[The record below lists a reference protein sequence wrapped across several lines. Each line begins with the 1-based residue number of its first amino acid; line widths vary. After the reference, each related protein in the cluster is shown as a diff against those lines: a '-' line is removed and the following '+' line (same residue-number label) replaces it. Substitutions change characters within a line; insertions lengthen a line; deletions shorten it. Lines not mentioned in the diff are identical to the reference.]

1 MNFLNKY
8 KYSFLFGLLGG
19 LAFPPFYLIIFLPIS
34 FYYIINKINTLNNY
48 KDIFKYSLIFGFGYY
63 LIQLYWISFSLFVD
77 IKSYFLLFPFA
88 LTLIPLACA
97 FFIALTGILTKYLIT
112 KFKIKNKFLITLI
125 FAFSYVIFEYLKGL
139 IFPWNLFAYVLG
151 FSDILIQIV
160 SIINIYIFNFILIVF
175 FCGSYVLYDFKN
187 KKIINKKY
195 IIIYIL
201 IFLTILLFGFFR
213 LKYVKQITLNKS
225 FRLVQAN
232 IKQSA
237 KWDILEA
244 QNNIQKHLD
253 LTLQNSLENIDFII
267 WSESSIPFLIT
278 NDIELPEN
286 FKLKDKI
293 LISGGVRGKIENDK
307 LKQVW
312 NSIFIFQNNKILDYY
327 DKTILVPFGE
337 YIPFKKFL
345 PFIEK
350 ITHGTIDFSKG
361 KQNKTIE
368 IDGLKI
374 SPIVCYEVI
383 FPNRVIDKNNK
394 PDIIINLTNDGWF
407 GTSSGPYQHLVAT
420 KFRAIENNLPIIRVS
435 NSGIT
440 AYIDNYGRIIKK
452 IKLHKVDFLDTTK
465 NSAV

>member
-1 MNFLNKY
+1 M
-8 KYSFLFGLLGG
+8 
-19 LAFPPFYLIIFLPIS
+19 
-34 FYYIINKINTLNNY
+34 
-48 KDIFKYSLIFGFGYY
+48 
-63 LIQLYWISFSLFVD
+63 
-77 IKSYFLLFPFA
+77 
-88 LTLIPLACA
+88 
-97 FFIALTGILTKYLIT
+97 
-112 KFKIKNKFLITLI
+112 
-125 FAFSYVIFEYLKGL
+125 
-139 IFPWNLFAYVLG
+139 
-151 FSDILIQIV
+151 
-160 SIINIYIFNFILIVF
+160 
-175 FCGSYVLYDFKN
+175 
-187 KKIINKKY
+187 
-195 IIIYIL
+195 
-201 IFLTILLFGFFR
+201 
-213 LKYVKQITLNKS
+213 
-225 FRLVQAN
+225 
-232 IKQSA
+232 
-237 KWDILEA
+237 
-244 QNNIQKHLD
+244 
-253 LTLQNSLENIDFII
+253 
-267 WSESSIPFLIT
+267 
-278 NDIELPEN
+278 
-286 FKLKDKI
+286 
-293 LISGGVRGKIENDK
+293 LISGGVRGKIENNK
-307 LKQVW
+307 LKQVQ

-465 NSAV
+465 NSAI

>member
-8 KYSFLFGLLGG
+8 KYCFLFGLLVG
-19 LAFPPFYLIIFLPIS
+19 LSFPPFYLIIFLPIS
-34 FYYIINKINTLNNY
+34 FYYLVEKINNLDTYKNVFLNG
-48 KDIFKYSLIFGFGYY
+48 LIFGFGYY

-77 IKSYFLLFPFA
+77 IKSYFWLFPFA

-97 FFIALTGILTKYLIT
+97 FFIALTGILTKYLTT

-125 FAFSYVIFEYLKGL
+125 FALSYVIFEYLKGL

-151 FSDILIQIV
+151 FSDTLIQIV
-160 SIINIYIFNFILIVF
+160 SVINIYIFDFILIVF

-187 KKIINKKY
+187 KKIINKQY

-201 IFLTILLFGFFR
+201 IFLTIFLFGFFR
-213 LKYVKQITLNKS
+213 LKYAKQITLNKS

-237 KWDILEA
+237 KWDIFEA

-253 LTLQNSLENIDFII
+253 LTLQNDLENIDFII

-278 NDIELPEN
+278 DDIELPESFN
-286 FKLKDKI
+286 MKDKI
-293 LISGGVRGKIENDK
+293 LISGGVRGKVENDE

-350 ITHGTIDFSKG
+350 ITNGAIDFSKG

-383 FPNRVIDKNNK
+383 FPNRIIDKNNK

-407 GTSSGPYQHLVAT
+407 GISSGPYQHLVAT
-420 KFRAIENNLPIIRVS
+420 KFRAIENNLPIVRVS

-440 AYIDNYGRIIKK
+440 AYIDNYGRVIKK
-452 IKLHKVDFLDTTK
+452 IKLHKVGFLD
-465 NSAV
+465 VDI

>member
-88 LTLIPLACA
+88 LT
-97 FFIALTGILTKYLIT
+97 KYLIT

-175 FCGSYVLYDFKN
+175 FCGSYVLYDFQN

-225 FRLVQAN
+225 FRLVQAD

-465 NSAV
+465 NSAI

>member
-8 KYSFLFGLLGG
+8 KYCFLFGLLAG
-19 LAFPPFYLIIFLPIS
+19 LSFPPFYLIIFLPIS

-48 KDIFKYSLIFGFGYY
+48 KDIFKYSLIFGFSYY

-77 IKSYFLLFPFA
+77 IKSYFWLFPFA

-139 IFPWNLFAYVLG
+139 IFPWNLFAYTLG
-151 FSDILIQIV
+151 FSNTLIQFV
-160 SIINIYIFNFILIVF
+160 SIINIYTFNFVLIVF
-175 FCGSYVLYDFKN
+175 FCGGYVLYDFKN
-187 KKIINKKY
+187 KKIINKQY

-201 IFLTILLFGFFR
+201 IFLTIFLFGFFR
-213 LKYVKQITLNKS
+213 LKYAKQITLNKS

-253 LTLQNSLENIDFII
+253 LTWQDGLENIDFII

-293 LISGGVRGKIENDK
+293 LISGGVRGKVENDE

-345 PFIEK
+345 PFIGK
-350 ITHGTIDFSKG
+350 ITNGAIDFSKG

-368 IDGLKI
+368 INGLKI

-383 FPNRVIDKNNK
+383 FPDRIIDKNNK

-407 GTSSGPYQHLVAT
+407 GISSGPYQHLVAT

-440 AYIDNYGRIIKK
+440 AYIDNYGRVIKK
-452 IKLHKVDFLDTTK
+452 INLHKVGFLDT
-465 NSAV
+465 NI

>member
-8 KYSFLFGLLGG
+8 KYSFLLGLLAG
-19 LAFPPFYLIIFLPIS
+19 LSFPPFYLIIFLPIS
-34 FYYIINKINTLNNY
+34 FYYLVEKINNSDTYKNAFLNS
-48 KDIFKYSLIFGFGYY
+48 FIFGFGYY

-97 FFIALTGILTKYLIT
+97 FFIAFTGILAKYLIT
-112 KFKIKNKFLITLI
+112 KFRLENKFLVTLV

-139 IFPWNLFAYVLG
+139 IFPWNLFAYTLG
-151 FSDILIQIV
+151 FSNTLIQFV
-160 SIINIYIFNFILIVF
+160 SILNIYIFNFILIIF
-175 FCGSYVLYDFKN
+175 FCGGYVLYDFQN
-187 KKIINKKY
+187 KKFINKKY

-201 IFLTILLFGFFR
+201 IFLTIFLFGFFR
-213 LKYVKQITLNKS
+213 LKHTKQITLNKS

-232 IKQSA
+232 IRQSA
-237 KWDILEA
+237 KWDILKA

-253 LTLQNSLENIDFII
+253 LTWQNGLDNIDFVI

-278 NDIELPEN
+278 NNIELPEN

-293 LISGGVRGKIENDK
+293 LISGGVRGKAENNE

-350 ITHGTIDFSKG
+350 ITNGAIDFSKG

-368 IDGLKI
+368 INGLKI

-383 FPNRVIDKNNK
+383 FPNRVINKNNK

-407 GTSSGPYQHLVAT
+407 GISSGPYQHLVAT

-440 AYIDNYGRIIKK
+440 AYIDNYGRVIKK
-452 IKLHKVDFLDTTK
+452 IKLHKVGFLD
-465 NSAV
+465 VDI